1 MLLCVLSLFFNTDS
15 NQLLQRLLL
24 LILVSLST
32 EYILIN
38 VFKTRSIFN
47 IKNISSAF
55 FIFLITD
62 PQTNI
67 FLLIFSIIFCH
78 LSYQLINY
86 DRESIF
92 NSPVLSIFIFSLI
105 GLKVSWWGINSSFLI
120 IFIMI
125 LLGIA
130 NNYFYKSLRIISLY
144 FLLIFTF
151 SFIFSINPLYS
162 IKQLMVPGLLFFGFY
177 LLTKNMSLI
186 LHDNRLS
193 SWYVISAS
201 LLAIT
206 IPKFGFFTDT
216 LITSVV
222 ITDLGFFVIKLLRPQ
237 KISKI

>member
-1 MLLCVLSLFFNTDS
+1 
-15 NQLLQRLLL
+15 
-24 LILVSLST
+24 
-32 EYILIN
+32 
-38 VFKTRSIFN
+38 
-47 IKNISSAF
+47 
-55 FIFLITD
+55 
-62 PQTNI
+62 
-67 FLLIFSIIFCH
+67 
-78 LSYQLINY
+78 
-86 DRESIF
+86 
-92 NSPVLSIFIFSLI
+92 
-105 GLKVSWWGINSSFLI
+105 
-120 IFIMI
+120 MI